1 MSDIILNEDELDC
14 LQELINIAY
23 GSATAA
29 ITEILNAHSTLSIPK
44 IKVIEAKNLKTY
56 LNFEISS
63 EFSYFI
69 SAQQF
74 NGDISGENLFVVDK
88 NSAKNIALQFG
99 LEENEINDNELSD
112 IVLEITNILS
122 SSTMSKFSEDLNIPI
137 SFSPPSID
145 LFESLLQFNNDL
157 TSNYEKV
164 IIISTNLNF
173 KEQNIKGTLL
183 ILTTDKS
190 IILIKEI
197 LNKILD
203 EL

>member
-14 LQELINIAY
+14 LQELINISY

-29 ITEILNAHSTLSIPK
+29 ITEILNADSTLSIPK

>member
-44 IKVIEAKNLKTY
+44 IKVIKAKNLKTY
-56 LNFEISS
+56 LNCEISS

-88 NSAKNIALQFG
+88 NSAKNISLQFG
-99 LEENEINDNELSD
+99 LEEDEINDNELSD